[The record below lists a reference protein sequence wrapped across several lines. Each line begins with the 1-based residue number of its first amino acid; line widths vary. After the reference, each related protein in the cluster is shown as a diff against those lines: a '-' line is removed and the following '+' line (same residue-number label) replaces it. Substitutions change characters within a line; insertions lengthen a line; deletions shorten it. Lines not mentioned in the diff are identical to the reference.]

1 MAEKEMCRQI
11 GFTQKELE
19 IAKQADLC
27 AVAERLGYTVKRIGH
42 YHTLKEMD
50 SIRIYER
57 KHWFRWSKRYEKGSN
72 GGSQIDFLRV
82 FAGLDVKEAVFW
94 LLDFVGY
101 QREESVRRIQNTIPY
116 QRKEEKKKPFVLPE
130 FAGSNV
136 HLYRYLEHERMIARP
151 VIDFFVKKG
160 ILYEAKNYH
169 NIVFV
174 GTDRN
179 GVPRFA
185 SMRGTFDRN
194 GKGFKCDV
202 AGNDKRYGFH
212 LYYGKSRKVIVFE
225 AVIDLMS
232 YITMFP
238 QDRASM
244 VALGMLADAPLETF
258 LVEHPEVEEIQFC
271 LDNDEHGRK
280 AAAALQQK
288 YTEKGYQ
295 TDIFLPPEP
304 YKDFNQWNVEMNKA
318 REQEQI
324 RENARVM

>member
-1 MAEKEMCRQI
+1 MRFTAE
-11 GFTQKELE
+11 ELAL
-19 IAKQADLC
+19 AKQVDLC
-27 AVAERLGYTVKRIGH
+27 RVAEHLGYTVKRVGQ

-50 SIRIYER
+50 SIRIYDR
-57 KHWFRWSKRYEKGSN
+57 SHWCRFSRRQDKGEN

-94 LLDFVGY
+94 LLDFAGY
-101 QREESVRRIQNTIPY
+101 HREENVREIHNIIPY
-116 QRKEEKKKPFVLPE
+116 RKKEEKKKPFALPE
-130 FAGSNV
+130 PAGSNAY
-136 HLYRYLEHERMIARP
+136 LYRYLVNERGIARP

-174 GTDRN
+174 GTDRD
-179 GVPRFA
+179 GVPKFA
-185 SMRGTFDRN
+185 SMRGVFDRN

-225 AVIDLMS
+225 AAIDLMS

-238 QDRASM
+238 ADKASM
-244 VALGMLADAPLETF
+244 LALGMLADAPLETF
-258 LVEHPEVEEIQFC
+258 LAEHPEVEEMQFC
-271 LDNDEHGRK
+271 LDNDGPGRK

-288 YTEKGYQ
+288 YMKKGYQ
-295 TDIFLPPEP
+295 TNVFLPPEP
-304 YKDFNQWNVEMNKA
+304 YKDFNQWNVEMKRA
-318 REQEQI
+318 QRQQET